1 MKRFITNAL
10 LLFGFTLFVAAP
22 VMAVVNPVAAP
33 VSAAAACGDDGILGI
48 PTWYRGLPKD
58 DKCGIQGPS
67 GDDKALSSFIWKIAL
82 NIINMVLVIIGYI
95 AVFFIIYGGFLYMTG
110 GSIPGQL
117 EKAKKTITNAIIGLA
132 IAILSTVIVNV
143 IFGII

>member
-1 MKRFITNAL
+1 MKRFINKTL
-10 LLFGFTLFVAAP
+10 LLLGFTLFVGAP
-22 VMAVVNPVAAP
+22 IMAVATPVAAP
-33 VSAAAACGDDGILGI
+33 VSAACGDEGVLGI
-48 PTWYRGLPKD
+48 PAWYRGLTEESNNCAIKAP
-58 DKCGIQGPS
+58 I
-67 GDDKALSSFIWKIAL
+67 GDDKALSTFVWKIVL

-110 GSIPGQL
+110 GSNPSQL
-117 EKAKKTITNAIIGLA
+117 EKAKKSITNAIIGLA